1 MLTKAS
7 GPDQADELGS
17 LSQGLLQREEC
28 WTPLG
33 GCVSMVTA
41 DGKIAAAVAKKR
53 YVIKDQ
59 SSQKRRYTYNCKG
72 TPNVGG
78 DRS

>member
-1 MLTKAS
+1 
-7 GPDQADELGS
+7 
-17 LSQGLLQREEC
+17 
-28 WTPLG
+28 
-33 GCVSMVTA
+33 MVTA

-72 TPNVGG
+72 SPNVGG